1 MPSKKGIK
9 RGDLCWAKLPKVGGP
24 VQHCRRPVLIVQND
38 IGNKHAATVI
48 AVVITS
54 KLSQRPNPTS
64 VRLPGRLLPKPSEA
78 KCSQIVTLDK
88 ELHLA
93 GRIASV
99 PVHVVD
105 QVDQAL
111 RISLAL

>member
-1 MPSKKGIK
+1 MPSKRGIK
-9 RGDLCWAKLPKVGGP
+9 RGDLCWAKLPKVGSSA
-24 VQHCRRPVLIVQND
+24 QHGRRPVLIVQND
-38 IGNKHAATVI
+38 IGNKYAATVI
-48 AVVITS
+48 AVAITS
-54 KLSQRPNPTS
+54 KLSQRPNPTN
-64 VRLPGRLLPKPSEA
+64 VRLPDRLLPQPSEA

-99 PVHVVD
+99 PVHVMD